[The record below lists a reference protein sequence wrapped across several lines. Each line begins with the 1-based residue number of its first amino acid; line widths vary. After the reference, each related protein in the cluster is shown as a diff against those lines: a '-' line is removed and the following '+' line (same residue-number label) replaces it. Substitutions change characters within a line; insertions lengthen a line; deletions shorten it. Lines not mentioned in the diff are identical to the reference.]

1 MSFEEDLFTQ
11 LNGYPGLKA
20 LIGSKIYPDYIPQTV
35 EAPFVRYV
43 EIYREKNHVYGGYN
57 GTSIIS
63 IQLSAYAATRE
74 QVRRIA
80 EQISLAMEAWPR
92 ANHKVGFAVQKNE
105 VSTWLEELNLFAM
118 DMDFDVFY
126 TD

>member
-20 LIGSKIYPDYIPQTV
+20 MIDSKIYPDYIPQTV

-63 IQLSAYAATRE
+63 IQLSA
-74 QVRRIA
+74 
-80 EQISLAMEAWPR
+80 
-92 ANHKVGFAVQKNE
+92 
-105 VSTWLEELNLFAM
+105 
-118 DMDFDVFY
+118 
-126 TD
+126 